1 MESLET
7 HDEVYEMS
15 GISDVRLTLYAR
27 ELYEQQ
33 EPSVRVNAPK
43 GLSLW
48 GLFQHR
54 RRTREALLALTDE
67 QLRDVGLTY
76 EQARHEGMKPFWRG

>member
-7 HDEVYEMS
+7 HDEVS
-15 GISDVRLTLYAR
+15 GMNGMSDVRLTLYAGELAR
-27 ELYEQQ
+27 EREVN
-33 EPSVRVNAPK
+33 VRMNAPQ

-54 RRTREALLALTDE
+54 RRTRLALLGLTDE
-67 QLRDVGLTY
+67 QLRDIGLTY
-76 EQARHEGMKPFWRG
+76 EQARREGLKPFWRG